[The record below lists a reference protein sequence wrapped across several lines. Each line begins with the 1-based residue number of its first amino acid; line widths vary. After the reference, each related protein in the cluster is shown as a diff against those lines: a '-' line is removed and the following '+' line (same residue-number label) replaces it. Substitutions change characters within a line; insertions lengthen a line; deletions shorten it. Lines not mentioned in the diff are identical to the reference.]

1 MGTRQQFQAVSHI
14 DRDFAAYHAGVRPRK
29 VACVEL
35 NTDRRITYG
44 ELDARVAQAVVAIQ
58 EMCGDVRGVPL
69 AILARNSIDYLVFI
83 LACFRLGA
91 VLQPLNW
98 RLSAG
103 ELTFLLEDA
112 EPAIVVYEPEF
123 AAAIQPALAGA
134 PKSRGMTLDG
144 FNAALDRADPAN
156 GGWAQVGPDAP
167 LFLLYTS
174 GTTGR
179 PKGAIITRQNAW
191 YQALNFAV
199 CADVKVDSMLLC
211 DAPLFHVV
219 GLMAICWCS
228 LRMGA
233 TFALTERFTPGLAIK
248 RLLDPD
254 VGATHYF
261 GVPQIARALMDD
273 PGYVPESLNRLD
285 GFFLGGAPMPHDL
298 LERMVDD
305 GVLVSNGFGMSETG
319 TCMHVPRTLET
330 IRHKFGSVGLPAL
343 TMEAKIVDANG
354 DEVPD
359 GVAGE
364 LVLNGPAITPGYW
377 KRPDANASAFF
388 PGGWFRSGDIGMR
401 DADGYFYVLD
411 RSKDMY
417 ISGGENVYPAEVE
430 SALLRIPGVAD
441 TAVIGVPDDKWGE
454 VGCAYVVLKPGVEM
468 DPPAV
473 IAALVSQLASY
484 KRPKHVRFIDAI
496 PRNANG
502 KAQKA
507 ELRALPL

>member
-1 MGTRQQFQAVSHI
+1 MGTRQQFQTVGHI
-14 DRDFAAYHAGVRPRK
+14 DRDFAAYHAGVRPLK
-29 VACVEL
+29 AACIEL
-35 NTDRRITYG
+35 NTGRSIAYG
-44 ELDARVAQAVVAIQ
+44 ELDVRVSQAVAAIGA
-58 EMCGDVRGVPL
+58 MAGDVRGVPL
-69 AILARNSIDYLVFI
+69 AILARNSIEYLVFI

-91 VLQPLNW
+91 ILQPLNW
-98 RLSAG
+98 RLGG
-103 ELTFLLEDA
+103 EELGFMLTDA
-112 EPAIVVYEPEF
+112 EPALVVYDEEF
-123 AAAIQPALAGA
+123 AGPILEALRLAPNTRAFTSPA
-134 PKSRGMTLDG
+134 
-144 FNAALDRADPAN
+144 FNALVDAADPAA
-156 GGWAQVGPDAP
+156 GGWAEMGPDAP
-167 LFLLYTS
+167 MFLLYTS
-174 GTTGR
+174 GTTGK
-179 PKGAIITRQNAW
+179 PKGAIITRENAW

-199 CADVKVDSMLLC
+199 CADVKVSSVLLC

-233 TFALTERFTPGLAIK
+233 TFALTERFTPALAIE
-248 RLLDPD
+248 RLLDPK

-261 GVPQIARALMDD
+261 GVPQICRALVDD
-273 PGYVPESLNRLD
+273 PTYVPEALNRLE
-285 GFFLGGAPMPHDL
+285 GLFLGGAPMPHDL

-305 GVLVSNGFGMSETG
+305 GILVSNGFGMSETG

-330 IRHKFGSVGLPAL
+330 IRHKFGSVGLPAIA
-343 TMEAKIVDANG
+343 MDARIVDAKG
-354 DEVPD
+354 EEVPD
-359 GVAGE
+359 GTAGE
-364 LVLNGPAITPGYW
+364 LVLRGPAVTPGYW
-377 KRPDANASAFF
+377 RRPDANESGFF

-441 TAVIGVPDDKWGE
+441 VAVIGVPDERWGE
-454 VGCAYVVLKPGVEM
+454 VGCAYLVLRPGVSL
-468 DPPAV
+468 DAAAV
-473 IAALVSQLASY
+473 VAACSASLASY

-507 ELRALPL
+507 ELRARSL

>member
-1 MGTRQQFQAVSHI
+1 MGTRQEFQTVSHI
-14 DRDFAAYHAGVRPRK
+14 DRDFAGYHAGVRPQK
-29 VACVEL
+29 VACIEL

-44 ELDARVAQAVVAIQ
+44 ELNDRVSQAVTAVHLL
-58 EMCGDVRGVPL
+58 CGDVRGKPL
-69 AILARNSIDYLVFI
+69 SILARNSIDYLVFI
-83 LACFRLGA
+83 LTCFRTGA
-91 VLQPLNW
+91 ILHPLNW
-98 RLSAG
+98 RLGSE
-103 ELTFLLEDA
+103 ELGFLLADA
-112 EPAIVVYEPEF
+112 EPALVVFDEEFAGAIIPALASAPAAVAMTSPDF
-123 AAAIQPALAGA
+123 AAAVDGA
-134 PKSRGMTLDG
+134 DG
-144 FNAALDRADPAN
+144 AK
-156 GGWAQVGPDAP
+156 GGWAQMGPDAP

-174 GTTGR
+174 GTTGK
-179 PKGAIITRQNAW
+179 PKGAIITRSNAW

-199 CADVKVDSMLLC
+199 CADVKVTSVLLC
-211 DAPLFHVV
+211 DAPMFHVV

-233 TFALTERFTPGLAIK
+233 TFAITERFTPALAIQ
-248 RLLDPD
+248 RLLDPQI
-254 VGATHYF
+254 GATHYF

-273 PGYVPESLNRLD
+273 PTYVPEALNRLD

-305 GVLVSNGFGMSETG
+305 RILVSNGFGMSESG

-330 IRHKFGSVGLPAL
+330 IRHKFGSVGLPAI
-343 TMEAKIVDANG
+343 TMEARIVDEDGN
-354 DEVPD
+354 EVSD
-359 GVAGE
+359 GTPGE
-364 LVLNGPAITPGYW
+364 LVLNGPAVTPGYW
-377 KRPDANASAFF
+377 KRPEANALGFF

-441 TAVIGVPDDKWGE
+441 TAVIGVADDRWGE
-454 VGCAYVVLKPGVEM
+454 VGCAYLVLKPGVEM
-468 DPPAV
+468 DAAAV
-473 IAALVSQLASY
+473 VKAVSASLASY
-484 KRPKHVRFIDAI
+484 KRPKHVRFIVAI

-502 KAQKA
+502 KAQKQ